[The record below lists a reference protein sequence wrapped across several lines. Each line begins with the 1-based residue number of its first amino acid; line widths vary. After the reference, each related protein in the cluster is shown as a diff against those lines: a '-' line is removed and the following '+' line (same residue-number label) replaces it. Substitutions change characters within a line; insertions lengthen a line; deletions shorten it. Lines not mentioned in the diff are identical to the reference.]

1 MKCCVS
7 TYVGTW
13 TNWLT
18 FEPDV
23 GTGLFSSISYEL
35 QRGILLRPENP
46 TYFDWAPVAAATRG
60 FKIILFTAS
69 RGNNFVG
76 GNALHRVPFSFSQ
89 PNVMVKFRRVHFC
102 GSVNTGWVLKNVWL
116 YLENFTR
123 RAHCYYATLIASRT
137 SIRGAFCD
145 DALYKLT
152 FTFTYHLSKRV
163 FSNDLEWL
171 YEVPS
176 QLMEAS
182 PSWKST

>member
-1 MKCCVS
+1 M
-7 TYVGTW
+7 Y
-13 TNWLT
+13 
-18 FEPDV
+18 
-23 GTGLFSSISYEL
+23 
-35 QRGILLRPENP
+35 
-46 TYFDWAPVAAATRG
+46 WAPVAAATRG

-69 RGNNFVG
+69 RGNTFVG
-76 GNALHRVPFSFSQ
+76 GNALHRVTASRGNNFVGGIYMRSTECLSRFLNQ
-89 PNVMVKFRRVHFC
+89 NVMVKIRRVHFC

-163 FSNDLEWL
+163 FSNDLE
-171 YEVPS
+171 
-176 QLMEAS
+176 
-182 PSWKST
+182 

>member
-1 MKCCVS
+1 MDLDEMLRVDICRD
-7 TYVGTW
+7 T
-13 TNWLT
+13 
-18 FEPDV
+18 D
-23 GTGLFSSISYEL
+23 EL
-35 QRGILLRPENP
+35 IN
-46 TYFDWAPVAAATRG
+46 FWAGCRNRIVFLDIVRAATR
-60 FKIILFTAS
+60 
-69 RGNNFVG
+69 NFITSGKSHVHVLGARRCSDAWFYSPRAG
-76 GNALHRVPFSFSQ
+76 GTTLSEVHALHRVPFSFSQ

-152 FTFTYHLSKRV
+152 FTFTYHLSQRV